1 MAVPAILVE
10 LANVLLKELLKGIV
24 REILAPLKQ
33 VSSAIK
39 MFKGA
44 KKWMDFLKEMKGS
57 DKQAWE
63 AVSKKVFSEVN
74 KIHKTWERNIQPL
87 INTITSQNRELGKS
101 VAESIKNEANKFL
114 ADKMG
119 LDKSQVNSKGLEEL
133 SKLVKGV
140 QSMNDKLTKLVNE
153 QSEVIQV
160 QNEII
165 KNQQQIIEMLLQKL
179 QEGNTSFEKEFV
191 PEKKKELEQTV
202 EKIKKGKTNEIIDVV
217 KGTGDNLDQNIGD
230 FLPDDKNWKQ
240 NFYNDFSGEANNS
253 FLNKILS
260 EVERHLIYFDD
271 LVADEWTRLTSEGG
285 AEVHGVTID
294 DRKALFAKMF
304 GLGIDGSSLR
314 NERTGY
320 KEDTPWAQLKAEHY
334 ANPDKSASELVNEF
348 FLPIITDY
356 FEDKYPDLETEIL
369 DYLIDES
376 TAKE

>member
-44 KKWMDFLKEMKGS
+44 KKWLDFFKDMKGS

-74 KIHKTWERNIQPL
+74 KIHKSWERNIQPL
-87 INTITSQNRELGKS
+87 INAITSQNRELGKS

-140 QSMNDKLTKLVNE
+140 QSINDKLTKLVNE

-179 QEGNTSFEKEFV
+179 QEGNQSFEKEFV

-260 EVERHLIYFDD
+260 EVERHLMYFDD

-285 AEVHGVTID
+285 AEVHGVKID

-334 ANPDKSASELVNEF
+334 ANPDKSATELVNEF